1 MGMFDQIKE
10 AMAMRKESKRIQ
22 AEISKISYTHQN
34 GGISITMSGDFTVT
48 AFKVTDEALEEVKAG
63 NTARFETM
71 TKTVLNAAINRIKQ
85 ESQQVMQRM
94 MKDGDGPFSK

>member
-34 GGISITMSGDFTVT
+34 GGISITLSGDFTVT
-48 AFKVTDEALEEVKAG
+48 AFKVTEEALAEVKAG
-63 NTARFETM
+63 NTTRFETM

-94 MKDGDGPFSK
+94 MKDGNSPFSK